1 MPLRYILSAEAVR
14 DLLELRVFL
23 TEREGEE
30 RALTIIARLHRIMTA
45 LSEYPGIG
53 RQRGDLEG
61 SPFSHPVQSWMI
73 FYRPTT
79 DRTAIEI
86 VRVVD
91 GRHDIQAMLGRRA
104 EK

>member
-1 MPLRYILSAEAVR
+1 MPLRYILSAEAVG

-45 LSEYPGIG
+45 LSEYPG

-61 SPFSHPVQSWMI
+61 SPYSHPVQSWMI

-86 VRVVD
+86 VRVID
-91 GRHDIQAMLGRRA
+91 GRRDIRAMLGPQA